1 MWQGRA
7 TPGAAVEHYYR
18 ELVSFLSAR
27 LGSRQ
32 AAEDVAHDA
41 YLRVLERTDAQQ
53 IEHPRAFL
61 YRTALNLVVD
71 RHRRQRVRQAE
82 PLDVLDSDERWHIQA
97 PSQEMQLDQ
106 RLALMQR
113 ALDELSKPCRD
124 SFLLR
129 KLEGL
134 SHQQIAER
142 LGVSRSMVE
151 KHIVNAMK
159 HCRLRMRQWE

>member
-1 MWQGRA
+1 M
-7 TPGAAVEHYYR
+7 EHYYR

-27 LGSRQ
+27 LGNRQ

-41 YLRVLERTDAQQ
+41 YLRVLERTEGEQ

-71 RHRRQRVRQAE
+71 RHRRQQVRQAE
-82 PLDVLDSDERWHIQA
+82 PLEVLDSDERWHSPA
-97 PSQEMQLDQ
+97 PTHGMQLDQ
-106 RLALMQR
+106 RLALMQQ
-113 ALDELSKPCRD
+113 ALDELSGVCRD

-129 KLEGL
+129 KLDGL

-142 LGVSRSMVE
+142 LGISRSLVE

-159 HCRLRMRQWE
+159 HCRVRMREWEC